1 MGSREL
7 MDEPSWKDALRR
19 SARRGALRWQRRE
32 GGATPSRVPTPA
44 LGSPAVSAHAVEPLA
59 GLAADVTPLAPAP
72 VRSALAPEPVAP
84 AVVAPEPPVVA
95 AEPAVAAPEPAVVA
109 VPEPAVVAPSTPP
122 PPEHEP
128 ITLAP
133 PRPEARAAIR
143 PTLDLGAFVFPQP
156 PRGPNVE
163 VVVEPPRRSW
173 PVPIAGAMGREALRD
188 RLLSIMDRKDHW
200 AWPYLTAPG
209 LTGAQLHVHF
219 RHEYLTYVRDFPVL
233 LARILGKGP
242 PPAVRRMLAENVY
255 EEQTGGLS
263 FGVSHPELFLEMME
277 GLGFDRRSFE
287 SPEPTLEPE
296 AAHYRG
302 LLEQVTTEAPWVV
315 GAAVLGIFVEGS
327 LHERAE
333 LEGRRLLPSA
343 AEAVE
348 SHPLVRNYGCPPG
361 RMRLVRAH
369 RAVESGHRADAWA
382 MVLDHAADSATLAES
397 VISAVDEA
405 HVAWLAY
412 RDGVARAM
420 GLVR

>member
-1 MGSREL
+1 MS
-7 MDEPSWKDALRR
+7 EPSWKETLHRR
-19 SARRGALRWQRRE
+19 ARRGSLRWQRRE
-32 GGATPSRVPTPA
+32 GASASSQATTLV
-44 LGSPAVSAHAVEPLA
+44 LGSAPAVDPAEVLLG

-72 VRSALAPEPVAP
+72 VRSALAPEAP
-84 AVVAPEPPVVA
+84 P
-95 AEPAVAAPEPAVVA
+95 AAPEPALVA
-109 VPEPAVVAPSTPP
+109 PPELIAVVAPSAPP
-122 PPEHEP
+122 PPELEP

-133 PRPEARAAIR
+133 PRPEGRAAIR
-143 PTLDLGAFVFPQP
+143 PTLDLGAFVFPQA
-156 PRGPNVE
+156 PRAPNVD
-163 VVVEPPRRSW
+163 VVVEPSRRSW
-173 PVPIAGAMGREALRD
+173 PVPIAGPMGREALRD

-333 LEGRRLLPSA
+333 LEGRRLVPSA
-343 AEAVE
+343 AQAVE

-382 MVLDHAADSATLAES
+382 MVLDHAAESPTLAES

-405 HVAWLAY
+405 HLAWLAY

-420 GLVR
+420 GLER

>member
-1 MGSREL
+1 MT
-7 MDEPSWKDALRR
+7 EPSWKDTLRR
-19 SARRGALRWQRRE
+19 IARRGALRWQRRE
-32 GGATPSRVPTPA
+32 GASASFRAPPDALGATPAPA
-44 LGSPAVSAHAVEPLA
+44 EQPAQAALA
-59 GLAADVTPLAPAP
+59 QLAADVTPLAAAP
-72 VRSALAPEPVAP
+72 VRAALAPGPEVAP
-84 AVVAPEPPVVA
+84 PTAVAEQTPPEPEVAPP
-95 AEPAVAAPEPAVVA
+95 PAVAEQTPPELVV
-109 VPEPAVVAPSTPP
+109 VPPAPSAPP
-122 PPEHEP
+122 PPELEP

-133 PRPEARAAIR
+133 PRPEGRAAIR

-156 PRGPNVE
+156 PRGPEVE
-163 VVVEPPRRSW
+163 VLVEPPRRAW
-173 PVPIAGAMGREALRD
+173 PVPIAGPMGREALRD

-242 PPAVRRMLAENVY
+242 PPAVRRMLAANVY

-277 GLGFDRRSFE
+277 GLGFDRRSFD

-333 LEGRRLLPSA
+333 LEGRRLVPSA

-348 SHPLVRNYGCPPG
+348 AHPLVRNYGCPPG

-369 RAVESGHRADAWA
+369 RAVESGHRTDAWA
-382 MVLDHAADSATLAES
+382 MVLDHAAESPTLAES

-405 HVAWLAY
+405 HLAWLAY

-420 GLVR
+420 GLRR